1 MKLGAALPHSG
12 ADASP
17 DGMVTFAHCAEELGL
32 DSLWVLERILRPVA
46 PAREPLLPAHSA
58 SVYSPLETLAF
69 IAGKTDVIRLGTSV
83 LDALFHVPAALGR
96 QLATVDRLSNGRL
109 LVGLGQGW
117 STEEFQTAGIPM
129 SRRGQ
134 GFEDFIAA
142 RRATWRPD
150 PVQYQGRFY
159 QIPPSEVGPKP
170 VQAGGP
176 QLLIGTLPGAVAP
189 AQRAG
194 RLGLGFNP
202 VILDWDPFATQLRAY
217 REAAGAAPGPVVVR
231 VNGPVTAEPLGDG
244 RTPLTGSVEE
254 VRDDLARAAELGVD
268 QVFWDLIA
276 ANVPHSG
283 LLDALNSIADLR
295 G

>member
-17 DGMVTFAHCAEELGL
+17 DGMVAFAHRAEELGL

-117 STEEFQTAGIPM
+117 STEEFQTAGVPM
-129 SRRGQ
+129 SRRGN

-142 RRATWRPD
+142 LQATWRQD
-150 PVQYQGRFY
+150 PVQYQGRSTRSRRPRWARSRCR
-159 QIPPSEVGPKP
+159 QE
-170 VQAGGP
+170 
-176 QLLIGTLPGAVAP
+176 
-189 AQRAG
+189 G
-194 RLGLGFNP
+194 R
-202 VILDWDPFATQLRAY
+202 R
-217 REAAGAAPGPVVVR
+217 
-231 VNGPVTAEPLGDG
+231 
-244 RTPLTGSVEE
+244 S
-254 VRDDLARAAELGVD
+254 
-268 QVFWDLIA
+268 
-276 ANVPHSG
+276 
-283 LLDALNSIADLR
+283 
-295 G
+295 